1 MTNFENLKR
10 MTQDEIVEY
19 MERKLCKIYEGCD
32 GCPMYYYGCL
42 RDEFVEWL
50 EMPVKETS

>member
-1 MTNFENLKR
+1 MKCVYVLN
-10 MTQDEIVEY
+10 
-19 MERKLCKIYEGCD
+19 D
-32 GCPMYYYGCL
+32 GCRMYYYGCL